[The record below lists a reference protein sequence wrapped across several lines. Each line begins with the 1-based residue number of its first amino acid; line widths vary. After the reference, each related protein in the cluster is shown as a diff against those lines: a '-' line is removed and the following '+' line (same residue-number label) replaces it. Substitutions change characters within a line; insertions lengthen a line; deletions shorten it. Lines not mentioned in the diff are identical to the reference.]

1 MIKLGYKKGGH
12 DLGANLFDT
21 FGLACLWPCLQPLDG
36 TVARCGTFSRSNKRE
51 TNKNSKRED
60 FLEGGRVFVLSC
72 FFFPL
77 CFALAFNATGDS
89 LEKRRSHVNWFGW
102 SGFP

>member
-21 FGLACLWPCLQPLDG
+21 FGLACLWPSLQPLDG

-72 FFFPL
+72 FFSRSALHWHLTPL
-77 CFALAFNATGDS
+77 VIHWKKDA
-89 LEKRRSHVNWFGW
+89 RM
-102 SGFP
+102 